1 MLLHRRQRRDS
12 LEPLLGVR
20 GLRLGG
26 DGVGGDAQLLLLA
39 VGFPARGF
47 SGFIVVEGV
56 LVVVVALDLSFGARL
71 AGFIVLL
78 ASCALGAG
86 LGLLAGLTVA
96 GMMGWRW
103 GARRVQRRAALRGA
117 GEEGEIG
124 SGRRSNRALIG
135 FIRRRDCGKLVGGGA
150 NWAGG
155 AYPSS
160 AFLRLAPGPGPL
172 PPVLCGALSASPRL
186 RCWNLMRFRHLSLSC
201 TPVRPLR
208 RGRVGK
214 KEEGKKVSGRCLAG
228 RSCGG
233 GQFVGGATRERRETA
248 LDRVATPVPSPGG
261 VFDRSEVV
269 GRRAPTPARDATPP
283 TAILAAHCGTRPV

>member
-96 GMMGWRW
+96 GMMGWESGEEFSGVRRA
-103 GARRVQRRAALRGA
+103 ARRVWGNRVRSAKQSRIDSINRRG
-117 GEEGEIG
+117 
-124 SGRRSNRALIG
+124 
-135 FIRRRDCGKLVGGGA
+135 DCGKLAGGGA

-208 RGRVGK
+208 RRKGGK

-233 GQFVGGATRERRETA
+233 GQFVGGATRERGETA
-248 LDRVATPVPSPGG
+248 LDRAATPVPSPGG

-283 TAILAAHCGTRPV
+283 RQFSPLIAAPDPFEP